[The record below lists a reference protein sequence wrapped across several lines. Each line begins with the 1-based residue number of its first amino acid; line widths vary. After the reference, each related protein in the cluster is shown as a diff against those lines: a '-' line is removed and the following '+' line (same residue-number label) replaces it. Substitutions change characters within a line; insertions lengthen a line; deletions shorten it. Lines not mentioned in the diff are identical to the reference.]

1 MKRRRKEVRYLIQR
15 KRGAPTTEAAMV
27 KAKTRVVVLLALGV
41 AMTVAFVGCSKK
53 EPALKV
59 VSPEVKRVVD
69 DTKRYAES
77 LKAQPAGDGV
87 SAETIAK
94 LTALLDQLLRHMEEK
109 AHASQQGG
117 DVAKPEAQ
125 LAEDLQQ
132 LQEVQSTL
140 PAATGKEG
148 TPRAAGQGEP
158 ILARISENLVKITAI
173 VQQGKD
179 LVAMVRPPADG
190 AQASDSSQ
198 SSPASDTLAGAAI
211 DSLSDASNPAALT
224 MTAQGL
230 GQLSPVTTGYDAVSM
245 TAWPRANRLE
255 VRTNG
260 VIVGRYSATDR
271 VDVRL
276 DGFLKRGANTL
287 TFTFI
292 PPFKEGDVEVR
303 LLVMPEGA
311 GGDRP
316 VYDWAWVEVLRFRP
330 SKDHLEDTF
339 ELSFAG
345 AKKQ

>member
-94 LTALLDQLLRHMEEK
+94 LTGLLDQLLRHMEEK

-179 LVAMVRPPADG
+179 LVAQGKDLGAIVRPPKG
-190 AQASDSSQ
+190 QPSS
-198 SSPASDTLAGAAI
+198 
-211 DSLSDASNPAALT
+211 ALR
-224 MTAQGL
+224 MTAQPR
-230 GQLSPVTTGYDAVSM
+230 GQLAPVTTGYAAVHIQ
-245 TAWPRANRLE
+245 AWPRANRLE
-255 VRTNG
+255 VRING
-260 VIVGRYSATDR
+260 VLVGRYSATDY

-303 LLVMPEGA
+303 LLVLPEGA
-311 GGDRP
+311 ED
-316 VYDWAWVEVLRFRP
+316 WVEVLRFRP
-330 SKDHLEDTF
+330 SKDRLEDTF

-345 AKKQ
+345 AKKK